1 MEMVGKSAQC
11 TSLSFRL
18 YQFLSP
24 WVIVLEEFITLWVL
38 RNSHIPLFHSQFS
51 QLFTFIN
58 F

>member
-1 MEMVGKSAQC
+1 MVGKSAQC